1 MTGTTASRSG
11 WWRDAARWLR
21 AYPGSLAGQL
31 TLILVIGMPA
41 ASLLALHVSQVWKDN
56 AFAERQ
62 HEAALLSAADIARR
76 YQTAPERTEKWLS
89 AGFILGAH
97 KADAALAT
105 RGWEPALS
113 RSVSQRLGHPAQ
125 ARKLRRAEC
134 FSNFVRY
141 PPAAGMNTDPLPDCW
156 LVHYVDA
163 VGTERHFVIDLLPN
177 PDRGQPPVGPPYLE
191 LIVIAGALLGLLTA
205 RIATAPLRR
214 MEKAARQFSL
224 AGDLEPIPV
233 KGPSEVR
240 AALETFN
247 LAQSRVREGLRERT
261 QILASVTHDLQTPLT
276 RLRLRLEQVEDE
288 VLRARLV
295 ADLAV
300 TQQMVRDGLDLAR
313 SSEVREPWAV
323 IDVDSVLS
331 ALAEDYTEIG
341 REVSFVEQRRVE
353 ARVKPNALGRALAN
367 LVDNALKYGGTAEL
381 RCMMEK
387 GDLVIHVI
395 DHGPGLADDEIE
407 SAFQPFRRL
416 STSKGTGTG
425 TGIGLTIAQAQ
436 VATFGGVVTLRNAA
450 EGGLIA
456 EIRVEAA
463 KVP

>member
-1 MTGTTASRSG
+1 MTAKTPSRSG
-11 WWRDAARWLR
+11 RWRNSLRWLR
-21 AYPGSLAGQL
+21 AYPSSLAGRL
-31 TLILVIGMPA
+31 TLILVVGMPA
-41 ASLLALHVSQVWKDN
+41 SAIFALHVSQTWKDD
-56 AFAERQ
+56 AFVRRQ
-62 HEAALLSAADIARR
+62 RESGLLSAVDIAHR
-76 YQTAPERTEKWLS
+76 YETAPERTEKWLNS
-89 AGFILGAH
+89 HFILGAH
-97 KADAALAT
+97 KADAALAP
-105 RGWEPALS
+105 RPWDAALS
-113 RSVSQRLGHPAQ
+113 RSLSERLARPAHVRRLQ
-125 ARKLRRAEC
+125 RAEC

-156 LVHYVDA
+156 LVHYADA
-163 VGTERHFVIDLLPN
+163 AGVERRFVVDLLPN

-191 LIVIAGALLGLLTA
+191 LIIIAGALLGLLTA

-247 LAQSRVREGLRERT
+247 LAQERVREGLRERT

-288 VLRARLV
+288 VLRERLV
-295 ADLAV
+295 ADLAA

-323 IDVDSVLS
+323 IDVNSVLS
-331 ALAEDYTEIG
+331 ALAEDYAEIG
-341 REVSFVEQRRVE
+341 REVTFVEQARVE

-367 LVDNALKYGGTAEL
+367 LVDNALKYGGSAQL
-381 RCMMEK
+381 RCMMER
-387 GDLVIHVI
+387 GDLVIHVV
-395 DHGPGLADDEIE
+395 DRGPGLPEDQIE

-416 STSKGTGTG
+416 ATGTGTG
-425 TGIGLTIAQAQ
+425 TGIGLTIARAQA
-436 VATFGGVVTLRNAA
+436 ATFGGAVTLNNVP
-450 EGGLIA
+450 EGGLVA
-456 EIRVEAA
+456 EIRV
-463 KVP
+463 PSRRTR

>member
-1 MTGTTASRSG
+1 MTGTGG
-11 WWRDAARWLR
+11 WWRDLARWLR
-21 AYPGSLAGQL
+21 AYPGSLAGRL

-41 ASLLALHVSQVWKDN
+41 ASLLALHVSQVWKTH

-62 HEAALLSAADIARR
+62 YEAALLSADDIAKR
-76 YQTAPERTEKWLS
+76 YEAAPKRTQKWLAS
-89 AGFILGAH
+89 GFILGAH
-97 KADAALAT
+97 NAEPTLTTKAWD
-105 RGWEPALS
+105 PVLS
-113 RSVSQRLGHPAQ
+113 SSISRKLGHPAQ
-125 ARKLRRAEC
+125 ARKLPRAEC

-156 LVHYVDA
+156 LVRYVTA
-163 VGTERHFVIDLLPN
+163 AGAERRFVIDLLPN

-191 LIVIAGALLGLLTA
+191 LIIVAGALLGLLTA

-331 ALAEDYTEIG
+331 ALAEDYAEVG
-341 REVSFVEQRRVE
+341 RDVTFVEQRPVE

-381 RCMMEK
+381 RCMMQK

-395 DHGPGLADDEIE
+395 DHGPGMPEDEIE

-416 STSKGTGTG
+416 STSTGNG

-450 EGGLIA
+450 EGGLVA
-456 EIRVEAA
+456 ELRVAA
-463 KVP
+463 GKAR

>member
-1 MTGTTASRSG
+1 MTAGAASSSG
-11 WWRDAARWLR
+11 WWRNLARRLR
-21 AYPGSLAGQL
+21 AYPGSLAGRL
-31 TLILVIGMPA
+31 ALILMIGMPA
-41 ASLLALHVSQVWKDN
+41 SALFALHISQVWKQH
-56 AFAERQ
+56 AFTELQRQ
-62 HEAALLSAADIARR
+62 AALLSTADIAHR
-76 YQTAPERTEKWLS
+76 YEVDAERTDYLVS
-89 AGFILGAH
+89 SGFIFGAH
-97 KADAALAT
+97 RPDPGLAML
-105 RGWEPALS
+105 GWDVGLS
-113 RSVSQRLGHPAQ
+113 RSVSERLGRPAQ
-125 ARKLRRAEC
+125 ARVLPRQQC
-134 FSNFVRY
+134 FTRFVHH

-156 LVHYVDA
+156 LVRYTDA
-163 VGTERHFVIDLLPN
+163 AGRERRLVIDLLLN

-247 LAQSRVREGLRERT
+247 LAQSRVRDGLRERT

-276 RLRLRLEQVEDE
+276 RLRLRLEQVGDE
-288 VLRARLV
+288 VLRGRLV

-331 ALAEDYTEIG
+331 ALAEDYAEVG
-341 REVSFVEQRRVE
+341 RDVTFIEQIRVE

-395 DHGPGLADDEIE
+395 DRGPGLPEAEIE
-407 SAFQPFRRL
+407 RAFQPFRRL
-416 STSKGTGTG
+416 STSTGTG
-425 TGIGLTIAQAQ
+425 TGIGLTIARAQ
-436 VATFGGVVTLRNAA
+436 VATFGGAVTLRNAS
-450 EGGLIA
+450 EGGLVA
-456 EIRVEAA
+456 EIRMPAA
-463 KVP
+463 KAR

>member
-1 MTGTTASRSG
+1 MTGGSASRSG
-11 WWRDAARWLR
+11 FWGNVVRWLR
-21 AYPGSLAGQL
+21 AYPGSLAGRL

-41 ASLLALHVSQVWKDN
+41 ASLLALHASQVWKTH
-56 AFAERQ
+56 AFADRQ
-62 HEAALLSAADIARR
+62 HEAALQSVADIAKR
-76 YQTAPERTEKWLS
+76 YEAAPEQTHKWLS
-89 AGFILGAH
+89 SGFIFGAH
-97 KADAALAT
+97 KAEAVVMRKGWDA
-105 RGWEPALS
+105 ALS
-113 RSVSQRLGHPAQ
+113 RSISQRLGHAAK
-125 ARKLRRAEC
+125 ARRLPRREC
-134 FSNFVRY
+134 FSNLVHY

-156 LVHYVDA
+156 LVQYFTA
-163 VGTERHFVIDLLPN
+163 AGAERRFVIDLLPD

-191 LIVIAGALLGLLTA
+191 LIIVAGALLGLLTA

-331 ALAEDYTEIG
+331 ALAEDYAEVG
-341 REVSFVEQRRVE
+341 RDVKFVEQRPVE

-395 DHGPGLADDEIE
+395 DHGPGMPEDEIE

-416 STSKGTGTG
+416 STSTGTG

-436 VATFGGVVTLRNAA
+436 VATFGGVVNLRNAP
-450 EGGLIA
+450 EGGLVA
-456 EIRVEAA
+456 EIRVATEKARR
-463 KVP
+463 